1 MKGIIKKV
9 IAIVLLLQI
18 FYASLAITPASF
30 ATEINMSSGTLPTEA
45 VGEDL
50 ITTASP
56 TTTTPSASADPFS
69 AILDGLA
76 GILVLPVKIMPL
88 IVGKVLTWIMNAV
101 VGEGLI
107 GTLSVADILFNN
119 VTLTGVNFFELNSGD
134 STVDQIRKSVSI
146 WYYSIR
152 NLAAVL
158 LIVIIVYV
166 GIRMALSTIAED
178 KAKYKQMLIDWIT
191 GLALLFVLHYL
202 MVAIVNANNI
212 LVDILKSTITGS
224 NGQISDTI
232 MDQLFSDSLA
242 IGFTQGLGSAL
253 CYVLLVGVTFLF
265 LIAYVKRMITIAFL
279 IVIAPLVTVT
289 YSIDKMGDSKSQA
302 LNTWLKEFSYNILI
316 QPFQCVTYLALGQT
330 AITVLQ
336 NGYSLKAIVIAI
348 AMLIF
353 VLTSE
358 KIIKHIFHFES
369 QSMSD
374 TLASAVGGATLISL
388 ASKAKSG
395 GGGGGKGGGG
405 GGNNK
410 FADPQ
415 KSMTTASKGST
426 NVRQGGNSSRPTPSG
441 GGSSGGSG
449 TGGSGTGS
457 GPVGGSGAGSS
468 SPTRSSSG
476 TRNSRGALGA
486 VGNAAGKWLKTGLSY
501 GTTLTGAMLGLG
513 ATGSIDKGMIQG
525 GMLAGGAMSKRIQK
539 SETNKRRRN
548 LARAYNNYANTIATQ
563 NPNFTA
569 DQVNAQVRQKAVDML
584 TGNVQGPLTD
594 DEKAL
599 QAALRGMAANY
610 EKNGMSEEDRNEAL
624 NNDFNGIETGAISET
639 SAPMRFAGNIKS
651 TASRINN
658 ARRSGRWGFGGQGRQ
673 QGQRQPRQTPP
684 PRRPRQTPPPP
695 PTGGQNPTGGS
706 GGGTNP

>member
-1 MKGIIKKV
+1 M
-9 IAIVLLLQI
+9 
-18 FYASLAITPASF
+18 
-30 ATEINMSSGTLPTEA
+30 
-45 VGEDL
+45 
-50 ITTASP
+50 
-56 TTTTPSASADPFS
+56 
-69 AILDGLA
+69 ILDGLA

-101 VGEGLI
+101 VGEGLT

-119 VTLTGVNFFELNSGD
+119 VTLTGINFFELNSGD

-146 WYYSIR
+146 WYYSVR
-152 NLAAVL
+152 NLAAIL

-202 MVAIVNANNI
+202 MVAIVNINNI
-212 LVDILKSTITGS
+212 LVDVLKSTITGS

-232 MDQLFSDSLA
+232 MDQLFSDALG

-265 LIAYVKRMITIAFL
+265 LISYVKRMITIAFL

-336 NGYSLKAIVIAI
+336 NGYSLKAIIIAI

-374 TLASAVGGATLISL
+374 TLAAAVGGATLISL
-388 ASKAKSG
+388 AGKAKSG
-395 GGGGGKGGGG
+395 GGGKSSGGGS
-405 GGNNK
+405 GNNK

-415 KSMTTASKGST
+415 KSMTTASKGTT
-426 NVRQGGNSSRPTPSG
+426 NVRQGGNPNRPSPSSG
-441 GGSSGGSG
+441 GGSGSG
-449 TGGSGTGS
+449 NGS
-457 GPVGGSGAGSS
+457 GSGAGSGAGAGG
-468 SPTRSSSG
+468 SSG
-476 TRNSRGALGA
+476 SGSGAPSGGSRTSGSRGGGALGT
-486 VGNAAGKWLKTGLSY
+486 VGNVAGKWMKTGLRY
-501 GTTLTGAMLGLG
+501 GSTLTGAMLGMG

-525 GMLAGGAMSKRIQK
+525 GMLAGNSMARRIQK
-539 SETNKRRRN
+539 SETNKKRRN
-548 LARAYNNYANTIATQ
+548 LAKAYNNYANTIAMQ
-563 NPNFTA
+563 NPNFTP

-594 DEKAL
+594 DEKDL
-599 QAALRGMAANY
+599 QAALKGMAANY

-639 SAPMRFAGNIKS
+639 SAPMRFVGSVKS

-658 ARRSGRWGFGGQGRQ
+658 ARRNGRWGFGGQGRQ
-673 QGQRQPRQTPP
+673 QGQGGQPRPRPSQSQ
-684 PRRPRQTPPPP
+684 RRPRQRPTPP
-695 PTGGQNPTGGS
+695 PTGGGGPTGGS